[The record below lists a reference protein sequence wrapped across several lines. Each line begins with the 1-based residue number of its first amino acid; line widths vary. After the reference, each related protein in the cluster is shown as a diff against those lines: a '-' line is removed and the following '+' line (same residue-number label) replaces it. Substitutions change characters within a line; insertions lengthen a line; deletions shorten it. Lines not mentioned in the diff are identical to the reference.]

1 MASSRNSLIVV
12 DPDHRWGRVGVRPSQ
27 NSLRPKDSE
36 TTSACLTQTM
46 VTKLKF
52 KGEKQKKRKRTHDD
66 TKRQLNSEDTA
77 QDGWVAA
84 ESLEDI
90 STGPLFITFASSP
103 PVALASDPLGK
114 IYASHITLNA
124 NGEIA
129 NAEPDDVRQVWIATR
144 VVGSKKIS
152 LKTAT
157 GKLLSCDR
165 VGILSATKEAIGPQ
179 EEWEP
184 VQRDNAWAF
193 RNVFE
198 RFLYIYHLFQAN
210 QT

>member
-1 MASSRNSLIVV
+1 
-12 DPDHRWGRVGVRPSQ
+12 
-27 NSLRPKDSE
+27 
-36 TTSACLTQTM
+36 M

-52 KGEKQKKRKRTHDD
+52 KGEKQKKRKRTQDD
-66 TKRQLNSEDTA
+66 TETQLNSSDTA
-77 QDGWVAA
+77 QDGWVTA
-84 ESLEDI
+84 ESLDDI

-114 IYASHITLNA
+114 IYVSHITVDA
-124 NGEIA
+124 DGETA

-144 VVGSKKIS
+144 IVGSNKIS

-165 VGILSATKEAIGPQ
+165 VGILSASKEAIGPQ

-184 VQRDNAWAF
+184 VQRDDGWAF
-193 RNVFE
+193 QNVFE
-198 RFLYIYHLFQAN
+198 RFL
-210 QT
+210 